1 MNSSDNRLSKKIDN
15 IGTLQISYILLKN
28 QNNILSNEISK
39 FEFFI
44 LLDNKDLFG
53 GKNKLHNNYFIIR
66 NFKDGQSKRVIY
78 KSYEY
83 NFEINK
89 NNKTSLINFP
99 SDILCNDKNDPIY
112 FEFKFKRRY
121 IFIN

>member
-15 IGTLQISYILLKN
+15 IGTLQISYILVKN

-53 GKNKLHNNYFIIR
+53 GKNKLHNNYFIVVKP
-66 NFKDGQSKRVIY
+66 F
-78 KSYEY
+78 
-83 NFEINK
+83 
-89 NNKTSLINFP
+89 LIP
-99 SDILCNDKNDPIY
+99 PRI
-112 FEFKFKRRY
+112 
-121 IFIN
+121 

>member
-1 MNSSDNRLSKKIDN
+1 MSQLSFMDE
-15 IGTLQISYILLKN
+15 LKG
-28 QNNILSNEISK
+28 
-39 FEFFI
+39 FY
-44 LLDNKDLFG
+44 G
-53 GKNKLHNNYFIIR
+53 IR

-112 FEFKFKRRY
+112 FEL
-121 IFIN
+121 I